1 MKAIEVHKLSGEEID
16 VELDRLR
23 RKLYDLRCQAA
34 TEKIEDPSLFKKVRA
49 DIARLL
55 TERTVRLHKASGG
68 APKTAPRRATKAAA
82 LAVVKKKTTT
92 RKTTAKKG
100 DA

>member
-23 RKLYDLRCQAA
+23 RKLYDLRCQTA
-34 TEKIEDPSLFKKVRA
+34 TEKIEDPSQFKKVRA

-55 TERTVRLHKASGG
+55 TERTARLHKAG
-68 APKTAPRRATKAAA
+68 APATPAPRRAAKAPAA
-82 LAVVKKKTTT
+82 VAKKTTT

>member
-23 RKLYDLRCQAA
+23 RKIYDLRCAAA
-34 TEKIEDPSLFKKVRA
+34 TEKIEDPSLFKKVRG

-55 TERTVRLHKASGG
+55 TERTARLHKADGP
-68 APKTAPRRATKAAA
+68 AKPATRRATKAAA
-82 LAVVKKKTTT
+82 PAAKKTTT

>member
-34 TEKIEDPSLFKKVRA
+34 TEKIEDPSLFKKVRR

-55 TERTVRLHKASGG
+55 TERTGRLHKAAGDSK
-68 APKTAPRRATKAAA
+68 PAPRRATKAAA
-82 LAVVKKKTTT
+82 PAKKTTT